1 MSNFSSAKELETYS
15 IKPETP
21 KSEKKNIEGNILIQG
36 AGIFETQEEGN

>member
-1 MSNFSSAKELETYS
+1 MSNFSSAKELETCS

-21 KSEKKNIEGNILIQG
+21 KSEKKNIEGHILIQG